1 LEEERIKS
9 ALEIAMERLSRLPE
23 LTPEEIAEQKEKEF
37 RPIGQAIGSR
47 YLSGQIMQDEMT
59 SELREH
65 SGEKGSIIR
74 RSLLECLIQ
83 SIQLEDSV
91 KTDKALQGLAF
102 LENENSDWEKI
113 QKFLERIRRDFDRE
127 KQITYKKYE
136 TVLKQK
142 LENAGIRGSAVQPNL
157 TRNDDWQR
165 TLNGMLRTYEPKMKE
180 LRKEMAEW
188 LLVK

>member
-1 LEEERIKS
+1 
-9 ALEIAMERLSRLPE
+9 
-23 LTPEEIAEQKEKEF
+23 
-37 RPIGQAIGSR
+37 
-47 YLSGQIMQDEMT
+47 
-59 SELREH
+59 
-65 SGEKGSIIR
+65 
-74 RSLLECLIQ
+74 LECLIQ